1 MSGFNP
7 IIDYQRNNLLAQQ
20 AMINNQ
26 LNQLNQMNNGQMYS
40 PPPNQFTPYSP
51 PQPQNNQPQFFV
63 RPVGNIEEAKS
74 FPIDPGIMY
83 FFPDVAAGKIY
94 FKQMNMKDGKSDF
107 YTYAVQENVTAEVKT
122 DPIEE
127 IRGKLTNIENQIRA
141 LGALYDK
148 SVSGITGSTAGNAAS
163 NAGNAGSN
171 DVSVSESKPADVSAN
186 SRHGKR

>member
-20 AMINNQ
+20 AMINAQ
-26 LNQLNQMNNGQMYS
+26 LNQLNGGQMYS
-40 PPPNQFTPYSP
+40 PPPPNQFTPYSP
-51 PQPQNNQPQFFV
+51 PQQQNNQPQFFV
-63 RPVGNIEEAKS
+63 RPVGNIDEAKS

-94 FKQMNMKDGKSDF
+94 FKQMNMKDGTSDF
-107 YTYAVQENVTAEVKT
+107 IVYVAQENVAAEVKA

-127 IRGKLTNIENQIRA
+127 IRSMLINIESQ

-163 NAGNAGSN
+163 NAGDSGANAGS
-171 DVSVSESKPADVSAN
+171 VQESKSAN
-186 SRHGKR
+186 VSTGQKYGKREK